1 MIVEKKGEI
10 ESEEIADSLFKEVL
24 ANFLVLMFM
33 VGLML
38 VGMTLT

>member
-1 MIVEKKGEI
+1 MMEKKGQI

-33 VGLML
+33 VALML
-38 VGMTLT
+38 LGMTLA